1 MLVSSSGVLVPAG
14 EVGTWTVNTK
24 GDASLSGLFQQAF
37 SSTYNGQTASLLVD
51 IHLLEVDGLSLL
63 PPGEDRV
70 LVAPGEVSTMAMTLV
85 NSGTSNLT
93 LLPTLTGLPSDVEVS
108 YDVSEVNLAPGA
120 QENITLSFAA
130 STGATPASSA
140 LTLAFQDGPFNVSTA
155 LSWSSSTGKL
165 SW

>member
-1 MLVSSSGVLVPAG
+1 M
-14 EVGTWTVNTK
+14 
-24 GDASLSGLFQQAF
+24 
-37 SSTYNGQTASLLVD
+37 D

-70 LVAPGEVSTMAMTLV
+70 LVAPERCPPWPCPLV

-140 LTLAFQDGPFNVSTA
+140 LTLAFQDGPFNVTTV
-155 LSWSSSTGKL
+155 LSWSSSTEKQ